1 MKQLSTDVLIIGSGG
16 AGLRA
21 AIEARRQGVNVLLVS
36 KGKLGPAN
44 CAALAGGVFR
54 ASQGEKGIAEHF
66 QETLEAGRFL
76 NNPALVRTLAAD
88 AWSAVKETEK
98 FGIELLVEKGKVSI
112 VARAHFLLMLNL
124 MSRSRTAREHPW
136 FKRSF
141 SFLENFKVENDLIM
155 FSRGFLPEKRSG
167 YWVTGARMGL
177 EPNRRAQKA
186 LKCESTFRYL
196 EIATRV
202 I

>member
-1 MKQLSTDVLIIGSGG
+1 MKLPWIHDVNAFLHSPFIMDDTELRRKVETIIAFIFKSEYQK
-16 AGLRA
+16 LHPDY
-21 AIEARRQGVNVLLVS
+21 GVIR
-36 KGKLGPAN
+36 KGP
-44 CAALAGGVFR
+44 
-54 ASQGEKGIAEHF
+54 
-66 QETLEAGRFL
+66 GRYY
-76 NNPALVRTLAAD
+76 VMG
-88 AWSAVKETEK
+88 WSIHLPGYFKSSVQPKD
-98 FGIELLVEKGKVSI
+98 FG
-112 VARAHFLLMLNL
+112 HFLLMLNL

-141 SFLENFKVENDLIM
+141 SFLDSFKTENDLIM
-155 FSRGFLPEKRSG
+155 FPRGFLPEKGFG
-167 YWVTGARMGL
+167 YWVTRGRRGL